1 MGGGLGRKLAGE
13 PGTTGRFRL
22 RGARRQQ
29 VVRRPRGRV
38 SRIGHVLATAVFVV
52 TVRRRICCDRWRGLT
67 RWSGHPEPPFVVDI
81 DSTLRFYPL
90 DQDQRITVK
99 GSRGTV
105 TWTSGG
111 PADVGAVHEQ
121 ACQPCVDPDIGPRQ
135 HRGERL
141 RATRSFCCT
150 VVEAVRHGARMH
162 QQNPRQESQQRECHD
177 VARGFRTLAP
187 LQLPIRVAIGDA
199 RCWLWGLS
207 VGSRGRD

>member
-1 MGGGLGRKLAGE
+1 M
-13 PGTTGRFRL
+13 
-22 RGARRQQ
+22 
-29 VVRRPRGRV
+29 
-38 SRIGHVLATAVFVV
+38 
-52 TVRRRICCDRWRGLT
+52 
-67 RWSGHPEPPFVVDI
+67 
-81 DSTLRFYPL
+81 
-90 DQDQRITVK
+90 K

-141 RATRSFCCT
+141 RADSFTCCT
-150 VVEAVRHGARMH
+150 VVEAVRHGGRMH

-177 VARGFRTLAP
+177 VARGFRMFAL

-199 RCWLWGLS
+199 RLLALGTERW
-207 VGSRGRD
+207 SRGRDSIPSPGYQRLRIGLSRRIMPRWRLRLVGRRIRRVIGIGNRDSAAECREPAAPSEKSAYPCRRRCKE